1 MNRLE
6 QSLHLAVLAVDP
18 GTTRS
23 AICRLSPGG
32 TPECERLENDHL
44 LRRLRGASEC
54 GDPAILV
61 IEQVEHY
68 GTGMPIGR
76 DVLETV
82 YWSGRFCEAWERGGG
97 RVERLPRRVV
107 KLHLCGTSRAK
118 DPNVRQALIDRWGG
132 QEDAIGRK
140 ATAGPLYGI
149 AGDEWAAT
157 AVAVTYL
164 DQIGVASQQ
173 TEGVPCPL

>member
-1 MNRLE
+1 VTRSE

-32 TPECERLENDHL
+32 APECERMENAAL

-76 DVLETV
+76 DVLDTV
-82 YWSGRFCEAWERGGG
+82 DWSGRFCEAWERGGG
-97 RVERLPRRVV
+97 RVERLPRRAV
-107 KLHLCGTSRAK
+107 KLNLCGTSRAK
-118 DPNVRQALIDRWGG
+118 DPNIRQALIDRWGG
-132 QEDAIGRK
+132 KEKAIGNAK
-140 ATAGPLYGI
+140 AKGPLYGVF
-149 AGDEWAAT
+149 GDSWSALS
-157 AVAVTYL
+157 VAVTYL
-164 DQIGVASQQ
+164 DQIGV
-173 TEGVPCPL
+173 ER